1 MKYDKLRSSDVEGQ
15 ILLTYTQAVRILFN
29 KQHLWKIVKKK
40 NPFWKKRVCFSKTKT
55 DCLYFSRAILDL

>member
-29 KQHLWKIVKKK
+29 KQHL
-40 NPFWKKRVCFSKTKT
+40 
-55 DCLYFSRAILDL
+55 